1 MLKKGLN
8 STMHWLLHKRMQR
21 VSYFLEHAEVV
32 QTALMHQ
39 CVQSSKL
46 TEFGRLHQLE
56 GIKNYKD
63 FAEKIPLQDYDTLKP
78 FIRRMML
85 GEPNILV
92 GGKVKWFAKSS
103 GTTED
108 KSKFIP
114 VTMRNLKTCH
124 LKGGWDT
131 AALMYDARPQGTNFE
146 GKMLLIGGAYAPF
159 SENPY
164 VFTGD
169 VSSIMLGNLPSVAN
183 FIYAPHKS
191 IALHNNFEEKI
202 ELMAQSLIKEDMR
215 TIGGVPSWTLLLLRR
230 VLEITKKEHI
240 LEVWPHLQSYIHG
253 GVSFVPYKK
262 VFEQLIPDKNFQFWE
277 IYNASEGYFATQHS
291 PAENDMALLLQNGV
305 FFEFLPESEWHSA
318 QPIAIQLSDVEIGKK
333 YAPVITTNAGLWRYI
348 PGDTVEFT
356 CTSPFKIRICGRI
369 NQFVNAFGE
378 EVMVANTDKALA
390 SACDVFGAQVRDY
403 TVAPIFFDGAQR
415 GGHEWLIEFENP
427 PNDLEAFNT
436 HLDTT
441 LQSLNSDYEAKRFK
455 NLAMQ
460 RPSVRQLPKGT
471 FYKWLKAKGKLGS
484 QNKVPRLA
492 NHRQYVEEIL
502 TFV

>member
-1 MLKKGLN
+1 MFKKGLN
-8 STMHWLLHKRMQR
+8 TTMHWLLHKRMQR
-21 VSYFLEHAEVV
+21 ISYFLDHAELV
-32 QTALMHQ
+32 QSGLMHQ
-39 CVQSSKL
+39 CVQSAKL
-46 TEFGRLHQLE
+46 TEFGRLHHF
-56 GIKNYKD
+56 GDIKNYAD
-63 FAEKIPLQDYDTLKP
+63 FTKNIPLQDYETLKP
-78 FIRRMML
+78 FINRMML
-85 GEPNILV
+85 GESNILV

-103 GTTED
+103 GTTDD

-131 AALMYDARPQGTNFE
+131 AALMYDARPHGTNFE
-146 GKMLLIGGAYAPF
+146 GKMLLIGGANAPF
-159 SENPY
+159 SENPH
-164 VFTGD
+164 VLVGD
-169 VSSIMLGNLPSVAN
+169 VSSIMIANMPSVAN
-183 FIYAPHKS
+183 FIYAPQKNL
-191 IALHNNFEEKI
+191 ALLKNFEEKI
-202 ELMAQSLIKEDMR
+202 ERIAQALIKEDMR
-215 TIGGVPSWTLLLLRR
+215 TIGGVPSWTVLLLRR
-230 VLEITKKEHI
+230 VLEISRKENI
-240 LEVWPHLQSYIHG
+240 LDVWPNLQSYIHG

-262 VFEQLIPDKNFQFWE
+262 IFEELIPVKNFQYWE
-277 IYNASEGYFATQHS
+277 IYNASEGYFATQHT
-291 PAENDMALLLQNGV
+291 PVERDMALLLQNGV

-318 QPIAIQLSDVEIGKK
+318 KPIAIKLTDVEIGKK

-356 CTSPFKIRICGRI
+356 SVSPYKIIIAGRI

-390 SACDVFGAQVRDY
+390 EACNMFGAQVRDY

-427 PNDLEAFNT
+427 PSDLEAFNT
-436 HLDTT
+436 HLDAT

-460 RPSVRQLPKGT
+460 LPRVRQLPKGT
-471 FYKWLKAKGKLGS
+471 FYRWLKAKGKLGS

-502 TFV
+502 TFL